1 MYGLVVNLPVIST
14 SQLRSYTACSF
25 SVVHAITAQLS
36 SHLIVVVVGFV
47 DTLVE
52 SYQSKLWADSD
63 MEITF
68 SSLRI
73 LQSNFSRLVNRKV
86 WFRETTYKTTALLQ
100 GHADV
105 SGHLIVSEMVS

>member
-14 SQLRSYTACSF
+14 SQLRSYCSF

-47 DTLVE
+47 DTMVE
-52 SYQSKLWADSD
+52 SYQSKLWEADSD
-63 MEITF
+63 IEITF

-100 GHADV
+100 GHAEV
-105 SGHLIVSEMVS
+105 SGYLIVSAKVL

>member
-1 MYGLVVNLPVIST
+1 M
-14 SQLRSYTACSF
+14 
-25 SVVHAITAQLS
+25 
-36 SHLIVVVVGFV
+36 VGFV

-52 SYQSKLWADSD
+52 SYQSKLWEADSD

-86 WFRETTYKTTALLQ
+86 WFRETTHKTTALLQ